1 MKLTKV
7 KAIKHA
13 RKRVSQPVRFGDGWK
28 FSVYDPERDI
38 WVESQLMHRWKMD
51 VVRSQALIDIARDAM
66 DLPPVMYDRGPW
78 GDYLPATNTNPSN
91 SNP

>member
-13 RKRVSQPVRFGDGWK
+13 RKRVSQPVRIGDDWK
-28 FSVYDPERDI
+28 FSVYDPKRDI

-51 VVRSQALIDIARDAM
+51 VVRTQDLIDIAREAM
-66 DLPPVMYDRGPW
+66 GLEPVMYTGGQW
-78 GDYLPATNTNPSN
+78 ADYLPATNKEQ
-91 SNP
+91 